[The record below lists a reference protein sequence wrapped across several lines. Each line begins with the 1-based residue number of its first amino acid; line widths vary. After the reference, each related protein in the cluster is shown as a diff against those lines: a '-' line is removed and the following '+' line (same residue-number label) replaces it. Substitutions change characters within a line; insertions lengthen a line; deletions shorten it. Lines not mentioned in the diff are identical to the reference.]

1 MDGDVRMEVRAVQL
15 VIHSNPRKVARIAAL
30 TCVAVFAFTGAAFA
44 SCPSQPVTT
53 PFSNWG
59 DTNSY
64 FPVPGGSFEGTADDV
79 GWNLNN
85 ASLTA
90 GNEPFNVNSPGD
102 SQSLTIDGGGTA
114 TSPYFCVD
122 NTMQSL
128 RFIAQ
133 QLDPGSD
140 LQVVA
145 LVKTWSGIR
154 TVQVGDLADGSFSSW
169 APTDPMDG
177 GAGQLPADRTVDVA
191 LQFSVP
197 GSSGSWQIDDVFVD
211 PYRSG

>member
-1 MDGDVRMEVRAVQL
+1 MEVKAVPL
-15 VIHSNPRKVARIAAL
+15 VIQSHLRKVARIAAL
-30 TCVAVFAFTGAAFA
+30 TCVAVFGFTGAAFA
-44 SCPSQPVTT
+44 SCPSQPVST
-53 PFSNWG
+53 PFSHWG
-59 DTNSY
+59 DTNNY
-64 FPVPGGSFEGTADDV
+64 FLVPGGSFEGTADDV
-79 GWNLNN
+79 GWDLHN

-90 GNEPFNVNSPGD
+90 GNEPFNVNGPND
-102 SQSLTIDGGGTA
+102 AASLTIGAGGTA

-133 QLDPGSD
+133 QVDPGSD

-145 LVKTWSGIR
+145 LVKTWSGPHA
-154 TVQVGDLADGSFSSW
+154 VPVGDLADGSITSW

-177 GAGQLPADRTVDVA
+177 GAGQLPTNRTIQVA

-197 GSSGSWQIDDVFVD
+197 GGSGSWQLDEVFVD